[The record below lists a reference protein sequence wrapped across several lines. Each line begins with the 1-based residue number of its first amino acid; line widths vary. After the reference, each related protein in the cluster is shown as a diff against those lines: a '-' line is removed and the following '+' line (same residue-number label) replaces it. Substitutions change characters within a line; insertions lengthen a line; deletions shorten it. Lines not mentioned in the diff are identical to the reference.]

1 VAPLRSVVEL
11 STPIPRR
18 GRCTFAVPRVF
29 LFVVGRATKERET
42 EVLREDVA
50 RVFKVHRIP
59 SSSILSRK
67 NADPADVLSHE
78 REQREQR
85 ASCITSAASA
95 RPYVTSLVRYL
106 TRTRT
111 TLEGVPRNRLIAGI
125 SLHPPESVG
134 GGGKQGRGKKR
145 LRTVVGE
152 ETLGEKCK
160 WKRALARTIHT
171 RVTCSS

>member
-1 VAPLRSVVEL
+1 MHVRGAPRLPLRRRPCCGREKENEAL
-11 STPIPRR
+11 SRAR
-18 GRCTFAVPRVF
+18 GRR
-29 LFVVGRATKERET
+29 LS
-42 EVLREDVA
+42 
-50 RVFKVHRIP
+50 FKSIP
-59 SSSILSRK
+59 SSIF
-67 NADPADVLSHE
+67 
-78 REQREQR
+78 REKDLAIVFSLQRER
-85 ASCITSAASA
+85 FRERRTSCVTSAASA

-160 WKRALARTIHT
+160 WKRAFARTMHT